1 MPGLVPGIPFRDA
14 RPCQAK
20 RDGRDKPGH
29 DKSSALLEVQ
39 NVPTGQNRPTIRIFR
54 SLSGVKSFAVTSV
67 AVGEIGFVLGAQK
80 LTSRS
85 GFWRS
90 TTKRKS
96 LIGPAQ
102 FAPVLSR

>member
-1 MPGLVPGIPFRDA
+1 MRESRPRMTSGL
-14 RPCQAK
+14 
-20 RDGRDKPGH
+20 
-29 DKSSALLEVQ
+29 S
-39 NVPTGQNRPTIRIFR
+39 QNRPTIRIFR
-54 SLSGVKSFAVTSV
+54 SLSGVKSFALTSV
-67 AVGEIGFVLGAQK
+67 AVGEIGFMFGAQK

-90 TTKRKS
+90 TTSLKS